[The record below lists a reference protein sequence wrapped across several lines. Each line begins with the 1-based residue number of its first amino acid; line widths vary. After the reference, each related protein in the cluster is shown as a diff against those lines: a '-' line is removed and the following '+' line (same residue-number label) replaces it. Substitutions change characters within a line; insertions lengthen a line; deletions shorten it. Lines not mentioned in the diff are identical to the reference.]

1 MVSDTSFLLIG
12 TLAMQANTT
21 KDTVRHYHDMGLLRS
36 RKRQAGS
43 RLYTEFHPECVER
56 IDLIKNAQAVG
67 FNLNE
72 LKVWLNEYYD
82 GTLDIDKQMDV
93 ISEKIA
99 QAQRQQI
106 NLINVINQLSARHTA
121 LKEMKSDNIGKA
133 NIQ

>member
-1 MVSDTSFLLIG
+1 MIADTSYLLIG
-12 TLAMQANTT
+12 RLALQANTT

-72 LKVWLNEYYD
+72 LKVWLNDYYD

-93 ISEKIA
+93 ISKKIA
-99 QAQRQQI
+99 QAKQQQA
-106 NLINVINQLSARHTA
+106 NLLSIIDQLSAYQKS
-121 LKEMKSDNIGKA
+121 LKQMK
-133 NIQ
+133 